1 MSQHVETLA
10 KRKNVVCTN
19 EDCGWHGERKTK
31 TALDGPCPKCSS
43 AVRLVVPGDEPEEAP
58 APAPPPRPA
67 KPFMG
72 HRRFVLEIS
81 VGGPARAM
89 LAAMAGR
96 LPIEVV
102 AGELIDRIA
111 GDRALAVAVQEG
123 TPTSAHRPPT
133 ASLTT
138 PSSPGTGSPR

>member
-1 MSQHVETLA
+1 MSHIETT
-10 KRKNVVCTN
+10 KRKVVTCTN

-43 AVRLVVPGDEPEEAP
+43 AVRLVVPGDEPEEAL
-58 APAPPPRPA
+58 APSYAPPPKPA
-67 KPFMG
+67 KPFLG
-72 HRRFVLEIS
+72 HRRFVLEVS

-102 AGELIDRIA
+102 AGELLDRIA

-123 TPTSAHRPPT
+123 TLTSTHRPPT

-138 PSSPGTGSPR
+138 TSTPGTGSPR